1 MPGMKSIR
9 RPHNA
14 PIFYGILAALYL
26 LLSLLLAPS
35 HATLALYH
43 LTNKQYRILIF
54 LIILPLLAIW
64 WAAFYG
70 YAKIKEYAVLIEGTS
85 EGPSFHSIAN
95 GMMWLAWGLPIPSL
109 ISLVVTTIANNHP
122 GFTAGSIII
131 SNYAS
136 LLVPLVAL
144 HVLSTGSRNLL
155 EQARLRITNS
165 STKMLVLLF
174 VVLGA
179 VYCYYVF
186 ANLHDHTGSNNPYYL
201 TSWLLLLTVVVPY
214 LYAWFVG
221 LLAAYEIRLV
231 SRHSQGVLYRRG
243 LQLLSGGLAVTVAS
257 SIALQ
262 YLRSVFPKSG
272 HVSLGYTLLLIYA
285 LLAVIGV
292 GYILLA
298 AGAQRLKK
306 IEEV

>member
-1 MPGMKSIR
+1 MPGMKAIR
-9 RPHNA
+9 KPHNA
-14 PIFYGILAALYL
+14 PLFYAILAILYL
-26 LLSLLLAPS
+26 VLSLAISPN
-35 HATLALYH
+35 HATLTVYH
-43 LTNKQYRILIF
+43 LSDKQYRVLTF
-54 LIILPLLAIW
+54 LVLLPLLAIW

-70 YAKIKEYAVLIEGTS
+70 YAKIKEYATLIEDTS
-85 EGPSFHSIAN
+85 EGPAFQHIAN

-122 GFTAGSIII
+122 GFTATSIII

-144 HVLSTGSRNLL
+144 HILSTGSRNLL
-155 EQARLRITNS
+155 EQAHLRITNR
-165 STKMLVLLF
+165 STKLLVLSF
-174 VVLGA
+174 VLLGS
-179 VYCYYVF
+179 VFCYYVF
-186 ANLHDHTGSNNPYYL
+186 ANLHGKSGSHNPYYL
-201 TSWLLLLTVVVPY
+201 DSWLLLLTIVVPY

-243 LQLLSGGLAVTVAS
+243 LQLLSVGLAVTVAS

-262 YLRSVFPKSG
+262 YLRSVLPRNG
-272 HVSLGYTLLLIYA
+272 HISLGYTLLLVYGI
-285 LLAVIGV
+285 LAIIGI
-292 GYILLA
+292 GYVLLA

>member
-1 MPGMKSIR
+1 MPGMKAFR

-14 PIFYGILAALYL
+14 PLFYAILAILYL
-26 LLSLLLAPS
+26 VLSLAISPN

-43 LTNKQYRILIF
+43 LSNKQYRILIF
-54 LIILPLLAIW
+54 LILLPLLAIW

-70 YAKIKEYAVLIEGTS
+70 YAKTKEYASLIEDTP
-85 EGPSFHSIAN
+85 EGPPFHYIAN
-95 GMMWLAWGLPIPSL
+95 GMMWLAWGLPIPAL
-109 ISLVVTTIANNHP
+109 ISLAVTSIANNHP
-122 GFTAGSIII
+122 GFTSASIII

-136 LLVPLVAL
+136 LLVPLIAL
-144 HVLSTGSRNLL
+144 HILSTGSRNLL
-155 EQARLRITNS
+155 ELAHLRITSRN
-165 STKMLVLLF
+165 TKMLVLLF
-174 VVLGA
+174 VLLGA

-186 ANLHDHTGSNNPYYL
+186 NNLHGRTSASNPYGL
-201 TSWLLLLTVVVPY
+201 DSWLVLLTIVVPY

-243 LQLLSGGLAVTVAS
+243 LQLLSLGLGVTVAS

-262 YLRSVFPKSG
+262 YLHSVLPRDS
-272 HVSLGYTLLLIYA
+272 HLSLGYTLLLIYA
-285 LLAVIGV
+285 LLAIIGV
-292 GYILLA
+292 GYVLLA